1 MPRYKVFR
9 LRNSQVEKFRD
20 RSPAPKPYQLKT
32 GDYQEGGEVEAASP
46 YAAWKQLQDRD
57 DDPERRFGVGDVLAS
72 ESASP
77 LVLNYWGFDE
87 AGWRTSGQEQTG
99 ADTEHLAVG
108 AAVAGS
114 LAAADRGPAEHAPA
128 DR

>member
-9 LRNSQVEKFRD
+9 LCISQVEKFRD

-57 DDPERRFGVGDVLAS
+57 DDPERRFGVGDVLAT
-72 ESASP
+72 ESASL

-87 AGWRTSGQEQTG
+87 AGWRTSRQEQTG
-99 ADTEHLAVG
+99 EATEHLAVR
-108 AAVAGS
+108 AAAAGS
-114 LAAADRGPAEHAPA
+114 SAPAERPPA